1 MSRRWLPVSIVLLPL
16 GLFGCGDQPDVAV
29 GVQVEVTSVQ
39 NPPEAQAGADDDRLE
54 RKSAAFDPALVD
66 PRPFGFWSINQSEAI
81 LGLHVPATDPRVME
95 LQSLYPG
102 HQAAANS
109 VVSGVW
115 LPSVNQIDGQAK
127 QFDDGLLA
135 AVDLALLQR
144 SGLPVVGHLP
154 LLQRMLDRA
163 EAGSAAVPFL
173 SAAMTL
179 GGVSNEFSDSTETR
193 EWIRKFESDET
204 VSQPIGVY
212 TWSQDLRRCWA
223 CLRFLQQPLDLSVPR
238 HRETVE
244 SICGLLSAD
253 DGLRVDYSRSLL
265 LQQQLCSGQAR
276 LSIEQVIGADL
287 SSEAALADLQ
297 RRESVHTTG
306 VSFFPPSRSRESE
319 LCSRLFPNG
328 VPGDANLMQMLIS
341 SIRSSPME
349 SGSARLPGWLDH
361 QVTALQY
368 LLLPETAHE
377 FNKLLL
383 SGTYRRRM
391 QEAFTALLTKRRE
404 THVRQ
409 LDVARLDSAP
419 SGKEQRFR
427 PRLRL
432 EPCLSWYLQTARG
445 YRLLHQTLREGL
457 GADVLGELHRLTPT
471 GPVSESLAV
480 ELGVQ
485 ERLYYGLYLLSCE
498 DIGLRPQIPAGEVPD
513 AADCQQLAAAW
524 LVSLCGEQR
533 STEDARF
540 AVPIFID
547 RVTGSMRLWAVVGV
561 RLATLQA
568 RFETA
573 PSIRP
578 VNSSDTWQKVPPSQ
592 LEPAD
597 WTIAVDDFLEVEVP
611 TLVPPTREQFRR
623 LCDQYRTK
631 AEIRK
636 ALQNGNWQ

>member
-95 LQSLYPG
+95 LQSLYPN

-223 CLRFLQQPLDLSVPR
+223 ATAGSV
-238 HRETVE
+238 
-244 SICGLLSAD
+244 
-253 DGLRVDYSRSLL
+253 
-265 LQQQLCSGQAR
+265 
-276 LSIEQVIGADL
+276 
-287 SSEAALADLQ
+287 
-297 RRESVHTTG
+297 
-306 VSFFPPSRSRESE
+306 
-319 LCSRLFPNG
+319 
-328 VPGDANLMQMLIS
+328 
-341 SIRSSPME
+341 
-349 SGSARLPGWLDH
+349 GS
-361 QVTALQY
+361 
-368 LLLPETAHE
+368 
-377 FNKLLL
+377 
-383 SGTYRRRM
+383 
-391 QEAFTALLTKRRE
+391 
-404 THVRQ
+404 
-409 LDVARLDSAP
+409 SAP
-419 SGKEQRFR
+419 
-427 PRLRL
+427 
-432 EPCLSWYLQTARG
+432 
-445 YRLLHQTLREGL
+445 
-457 GADVLGELHRLTPT
+457 
-471 GPVSESLAV
+471 
-480 ELGVQ
+480 
-485 ERLYYGLYLLSCE
+485 
-498 DIGLRPQIPAGEVPD
+498 
-513 AADCQQLAAAW
+513 
-524 LVSLCGEQR
+524 
-533 STEDARF
+533 
-540 AVPIFID
+540 
-547 RVTGSMRLWAVVGV
+547 
-561 RLATLQA
+561 
-568 RFETA
+568 
-573 PSIRP
+573 
-578 VNSSDTWQKVPPSQ
+578 
-592 LEPAD
+592 
-597 WTIAVDDFLEVEVP
+597 
-611 TLVPPTREQFRR
+611 
-623 LCDQYRTK
+623 
-631 AEIRK
+631 
-636 ALQNGNWQ
+636 